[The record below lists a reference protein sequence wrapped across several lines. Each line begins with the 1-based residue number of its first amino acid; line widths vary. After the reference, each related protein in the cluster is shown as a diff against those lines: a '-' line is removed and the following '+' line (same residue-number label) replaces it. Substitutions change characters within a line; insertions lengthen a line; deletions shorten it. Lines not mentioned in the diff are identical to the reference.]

1 VLTVLVPWGTDG
13 MATRTARAVLA
24 HAEPCARLVFSMGW
38 HAARDARDRY
48 TAANRITTALL
59 GLTARLTGRADIA
72 DHKRAAEMVY
82 RSDRDWTVVRAADLE
97 DGPSEGMPL
106 WAPHVGDP
114 RLRANRLRRTDF
126 ALFMVRA
133 LTDPAFVRE
142 APAIAGRG
150 NAPVTQRDA
159 FFFVGPIG
167 LTPPKTETIMTHSA
181 QTPAF
186 LRLAGLLYLVIIVC
200 GISAEVLFRG
210 PLVDFADPA
219 ATASAIRNATGS
231 CSSLAYRRRHRH
243 GGRGCGA
250 LAILLYVIF
259 PPGRPGA
266 RARGDGVPADPVGDD
281 RDEPDAHAVRVSPD
295 LGRAGHHRR
304 RLPCQAEATGAALRS
319 TFTPTATTSA
329 SSSSR
334 INSLL
339 TGLLIWRL
347 RPVPTPHRRGDRP

>member
-1 VLTVLVPWGTDG
+1 MTRICIIGISGKLGLLLAQQCLAEGYDVTGLCRPESAAKLSTFGDSIRLVTGDTSDPATISRAVAGCDGVLTVLVPWGTDG

-24 HAEPCARLVFSMGW
+24 HAEPCALLVFSMGW

-142 APAIAGRG
+142 APAIVGRG

-159 FFFVGPIG
+159 
-167 LTPPKTETIMTHSA
+167 
-181 QTPAF
+181 
-186 LRLAGLLYLVIIVC
+186 
-200 GISAEVLFRG
+200 
-210 PLVDFADPA
+210 
-219 ATASAIRNATGS
+219 
-231 CSSLAYRRRHRH
+231 
-243 GGRGCGA
+243 
-250 LAILLYVIF
+250 
-259 PPGRPGA
+259 
-266 RARGDGVPADPVGDD
+266 
-281 RDEPDAHAVRVSPD
+281 
-295 LGRAGHHRR
+295 
-304 RLPCQAEATGAALRS
+304 
-319 TFTPTATTSA
+319 
-329 SSSSR
+329 SSSS
-334 INSLL
+334 SAQSA
-339 TGLLIWRL
+339 
-347 RPVPTPHRRGDRP
+347 